1 MYVEASGPTSF
12 TFSRSAVEICAI
24 DGGCQLEICGFNLG
38 TYTLSGTAVFDDG
51 TPDKAIDGVDNVTLT
66 STAAAQV
73 DVQME
78 LDHSG
83 ALQKAGDPSS
93 ALSFT
98 SGFVP
103 AAELAGLALGS
114 AMSSFAVLKSVAAI
128 AAEIYSL
135 YRCVK
140 ANHQLCRRL
149 GERAMSLQSALARF
163 AATLHEASSRTQ
175 QLEEEDYHSLNTQ
188 LIRVLQSMERAHD
201 LIQAWGGAKHTFFG
215 KLKRALISRH
225 FHEEFLECN
234 QQLSD
239 CLADLRGDA
248 ILQMFTKQIS
258 LPDPSTWPAENQ
270 EDSHADLQMMPS
282 AIASIAKSQTEL
294 ASSLAAVHLSVQEM
308 KSGLE
313 AQGVTAASLEKG
325 FMHMEMKLDHIE
337 GKLDQ
342 YNINVSQ
349 NFDDMQ
355 MQMKKIEEL
364 LRTNSDVGKKAP
376 RKTSSKRRFLQEK
389 MPHLAIPYADL
400 RILQEVGSGGFGTV
414 YWGTWQGNEVAY
426 KEIVIESNNE
436 RASKRQI
443 LELYKEAYIMSLLR
457 TPLVCGLY
465 GVTLE
470 APHYGLVLPYYSGGA
485 LDDFLRDTQVQ
496 MTEDMCLHMALNM
509 ATAMAHLHS
518 CSPPIIH
525 GDLKSRN
532 VLLEV
537 PWKPGVQ
544 PKLVLCDFGL
554 STVKMDVQSTVG
566 GSTLASMATQK
577 HGGGTLNW
585 KAPELFEQEADV
597 TKQSDVY
604 AFAMVMYELAARK
617 YPFQGLP
624 DIRVLQLV
632 VDKQERPKMPTSVL
646 QPYAE
651 LMKECWAQD
660 PIKRPSFSE
669 VEKRLR
675 QMIDVYY
682 SSSMLSADD
691 IPQFDPAFKS
701 RKVIDWYD
709 SAKSTTHSSP
719 TRTGKD
725 LFII

>member
-1 MYVEASGPTSF
+1 
-12 TFSRSAVEICAI
+12 
-24 DGGCQLEICGFNLG
+24 
-38 TYTLSGTAVFDDG
+38 
-51 TPDKAIDGVDNVTLT
+51 
-66 STAAAQV
+66 
-73 DVQME
+73 
-78 LDHSG
+78 
-83 ALQKAGDPSS
+83 
-93 ALSFT
+93 
-98 SGFVP
+98 
-103 AAELAGLALGS
+103 
-114 AMSSFAVLKSVAAI
+114 MSSFAVLKSVAAI

-140 ANHQLCRRL
+140 ANQQLCRRL
-149 GERAMSLQSALARF
+149 GERAMSLQSSLSRF
-163 AATLHEASSRTQ
+163 ATSLHEASSRTQ
-175 QLEEEDYHSLNTQ
+175 QLEAEDYHSLNMQ
-188 LIRVLQSMERAHD
+188 LIRVLQVMERAHD

-215 KLKRALISRH
+215 KLKRALLSRH
-225 FHEEFLECN
+225 FHEEFLECS

-258 LPDPSTWPAENQ
+258 LPDSSTWPAENQ

-282 AIASIAKSQTEL
+282 AIVSMVKSQAEL
-294 ASSLAAVHLSVQEM
+294 LSSLAVVRLEVEEL

-313 AQGVTAASLEKG
+313 AHGVTAASMEKG
-325 FMHMEMKLDHIE
+325 FVRLEIKLGHIE

-342 YNINVSQ
+342 QTINFSQ

-364 LRTNSDVGKKAP
+364 LRTNSDVGKKALGDKP
-376 RKTSSKRRFLQEK
+376 SSKRRFLQGK
-389 MPHLAIPYADL
+389 MPHLSIPYADL

-414 YWGTWQGNEVAY
+414 YRGTWQGSEVAY
-426 KEIVIESNNE
+426 KEIIIEANNE

-457 TPLVCGLY
+457 TPLVCALY

-470 APHYGLVLPYYSGGA
+470 APHYGIVLPYYSGGA
-485 LDDFLRDTQVQ
+485 LDDFLRDKQVK

-509 ATAMAHLHS
+509 ATAMAHLHNY
-518 CSPPIIH
+518 SPPITH

-537 PWKPGVQ
+537 PWKPGMM

-554 STVKMDVQSTVG
+554 STVKLDVQSTVG

-585 KAPELFEQEADV
+585 KAPELFEQESDV

-604 AFAMVMYELAARK
+604 AFAMVMYELVARK

-624 DIRVLQLV
+624 DMRVLQLV
-632 VDKQERPKMPTSVL
+632 VDKQERPKIPTSVL

-651 LMKECWAQD
+651 LMTECWAQD
-660 PIKRPSFSE
+660 PMKRPSFSE

-675 QMIDVYY
+675 QMLDTYD
-682 SSSMLSADD
+682 SSFALSADD
-691 IPQFDPAFKS
+691 TPQNELALKS
-701 RKVIDWYD
+701 RRAIDWYD
-709 SAKSTTHSSP
+709 NAKSTSRSLPMGTDTS
-719 TRTGKD
+719 
-725 LFII
+725 IYI